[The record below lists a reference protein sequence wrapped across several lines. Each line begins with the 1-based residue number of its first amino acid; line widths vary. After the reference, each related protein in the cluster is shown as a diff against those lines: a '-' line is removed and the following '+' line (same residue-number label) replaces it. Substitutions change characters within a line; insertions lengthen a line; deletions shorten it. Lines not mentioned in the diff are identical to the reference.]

1 MKYRKTIYLV
11 AAVMAISALAACGNS
26 GEEPSKQKLRQDQN
40 APRYEI
46 RFTSNLTGLDAE
58 ATRASGNFTTYTMGQ
73 EFWVWSDMYD
83 DTEKETSPYFNAW
96 QLTVSS
102 INSKFVTNSSKSF
115 PAYNWLHFY
124 TIHGNFSETFEEEDL
139 ANDDPGTEWPTV
151 LYHSVKTE
159 QLKEADYQESD
170 LVYAI
175 NRNMVPSS
183 DPVNLEF
190 KHLLS
195 QVEVAL
201 VAGKGL
207 TVEELSNSSLTTK
220 PTVELLDVKTKVEF
234 RPSKEAEMDTYAK
247 REQMLSNASEVAN
260 ITMSAVATDDIS
272 KPTCGA
278 AVVVPQTVNGNFIR
292 ISYLGCQTYVKV
304 NNLRLKSGFR
314 YRFNV
319 TVDRLGGTH
328 EFTPVT
334 VETWGTATSESLW
347 LDTVPVQEQ

>member
-1 MKYRKTIYLV
+1 MKYRKSLYLA
-11 AAVMAISALAACGNS
+11 AAVVALSALSACGNS
-26 GEEPSKQKLRQDQN
+26 GEEPAKHQQQQQALD

-46 RFTSNLTGLDAE
+46 RFTSNLTSPETDI
-58 ATRASGNFTTYTMGQ
+58 TRASGNFTTYTMGQ

-83 DTEKETSPYFNAW
+83 DTEKETSSYFNAW

-102 INSKFVTNSSKSF
+102 INSKFVTNSAKSF

-139 ANDDPGTEWPTV
+139 ANDNPGTEWPTV
-151 LYHSVKTE
+151 LYHSVKKE
-159 QLKEADYQESD
+159 QLKDADYQESD

-175 NRNMVPSS
+175 NRNMKPSS
-183 DPVNLEF
+183 EPVNLEF

-207 TVEELSNSSLTTK
+207 TVEELSNSHSAAR

-234 RPSKEAEMDTYAK
+234 RPTKDAEMDSYTK
-247 REQMLSNASEVAN
+247 RELLLSNASEVDT
-260 ITMSAVATDDIS
+260 ISMSAVATDDVS

-278 AVVVPQTVNGNFIR
+278 AVVVPQIVNGNFIR
-292 ISYLGCQTYVKV
+292 ISYLGFNTYVKV
-304 NNLRLKSGFR
+304 NNLRLKSGYR

-319 TVDRLGGTH
+319 TIDRLGGTH
-328 EFTPVT
+328 EFSPVT
-334 VETWGTATSESLW
+334 VETWGASTNKSLW
-347 LDTVPVQEQ
+347 LDDIPD